1 MITVLVADDD
11 SAVRNGL
18 RAIIDSAPD
27 LRVIAEAWDGH
38 SAVDQARRLLPD
50 IVAMDVRMPGM
61 DGITATRRLRE
72 LPSPPAV
79 LILTTFGSDE
89 YVGQALAAGAVGFL
103 VKDTPPADL
112 LGALRSVGAGHAAFG
127 STVTGRVIDL
137 TTRDGRTPA
146 APEGDPRVDA
156 LTGRQLDVLR
166 LLGRGLSNAGIGA
179 ELGMTEGTV
188 KAHVTQLLARLGVSN
203 RVEAARIAFRA
214 GLSTDDA

>member
-11 SAVRNGL
+11 PAVRDGL
-18 RAIIDSAPD
+18 RAIIDAAPD

-38 SAVDQARRLLPD
+38 IAVDQARRLLPD

-79 LILTTFGSDE
+79 LILTTFGQDE
-89 YVGQALAAGAVGFL
+89 YVEQALAAGAVGFL

-112 LGALRSVGAGHAAFG
+112 LGALRSVAEGHAAFG
-127 STVTGRVIDL
+127 STVTGHVIDL
-137 TTRDGRTPA
+137 TTRDGGGTTA
-146 APEGDPRVDA
+146 EDDPRVA
-156 LTGRQLDVLR
+156 SLTARQLDVLR
-166 LLGRGLSNAGIGA
+166 LLGRGLSNADIGA

-203 RVEAARIAFRA
+203 RVEAARIAYRT